1 MADATLIV
9 NGSTPIHLEPDIIY
23 RIGRGAGVEI
33 PIADQSMELAHA
45 TACILRRG
53 VVRFASALGR
63 IFVNGEEKTLTDVGK
78 EDAFNG
84 KDVKL
89 RFGNVEAILEF
100 KDDVDGHNTSSG
112 FGECVQD
119 KNDLTGDSFEIPETQ
134 PPPEDTSVNVT
145 ADSFYIPET
154 QAVVSN
160 RPSTGGNISL
170 GEDFMIPETQV
181 VPLMEHNEST
191 RCSEGSSSG
200 SGSHIRICTQDFNDD
215 AIDDFDSSLI
225 LGHPLMPLSPPKADK
240 RVENP
245 ETTRE
250 NPEASE
256 LEMSALNWSVSN
268 SKCTALNSTNHQNEG
283 HSGLEACLTPTLTGL
298 SQDIQT
304 PDLLDSILGDKVK
317 GNESN
322 ARQEEPAIPSPDLLD
337 SSLDEA
343 RLSGSTSNASTSQL
357 CGVQHLV
364 VATIETPR
372 PTPDEKEDNTNKE
385 PNQDLIATQRF
396 PGRKLIESDEE
407 DEPVKEP
414 NQDFIATQR
423 FPGRKLTESNEEDEP
438 NREKNTVKELNQDF
452 IATQRFPGRKLTESD
467 EEDQPTQENK
477 TTREPN
483 QDFIATQRFPGR
495 KLTESDKADEPNRE
509 NSRVKELNQDF
520 IATQRFPGRN
530 LGESDEED
538 QPTQENNTTKEP
550 NQDFIATQR
559 FPGLNSKES
568 DDKDQPNQDFVPT
581 QLFIPPPQS
590 GKNQKLPECFNKNLS
605 LNQDFIETQ
614 VFPGRGSAIQNKENI
629 SSDNVSL
636 KDDSSNGFKDL
647 EPILDEIDEV
657 LNEMIAGTRMSPV
670 DPNEEQIKYF
680 KPCVIK
686 DQHHD
691 QKVSQ
696 IEGVFTDVS
705 NQSRWRNETTNEV
718 NRKRVARSVS
728 PQATPGHKNRRL
740 SEGSEWLELTP
751 KRHIFNELSE
761 PSIAETEENTVEIN
775 TNSSPQAE
783 KETTKAVGQ
792 INKTSPIKSD
802 SEEPEETGVAKKEQ
816 SGRRRKCTSSSSDEL
831 DIKKPKRAKES
842 SISEEPKME
851 KKNTLQKSTTQ
862 KGRSRAKSKAKS
874 SEPEVKEAPRRR
886 SGGRSKAISEEPSG
900 DGTNVQK
907 SRSRAKSKAKS
918 SEPEVKEAPKGRS
931 KAISEEPSKGDVTN
945 VPKRRS
951 RAKSKAK
958 SSEPEVKEAPR
969 RGSGGRSKAISKE
982 PSEGDGPNVPISGS
996 RAKSKAK
1003 SSEPEVK
1010 EAPRRRSGARSKAI
1024 AVELKD
1030 ISNKVQEPIKGNV
1043 TNVPKSRSRAKSK
1056 SKSSEPEVKEAP
1068 RRRSGGR
1075 SKAIS
1080 QEPSEGDGTNVPK
1093 SGSRAKS
1100 KAKSSEPEVKEA
1112 PKGRSKAISE
1122 EPSEGDGT
1130 NVPKSRS
1137 RAKSKAKSS
1146 EPEVK
1151 EAPRRRSGGRSKAIA
1166 KDLNDISNKVQEP
1179 SEGDVTN
1186 VPKSRSRARSKAV
1199 VGESVK
1205 KEPPKRRNARSSSAK
1220 KSLDS
1225 SKTSSE
1231 MEPSEDGANNK
1242 PKATKVGARKGSAA
1256 PSSNKG
1262 EAIVDKKPKRGRPAA
1277 KPKEPVTEKDKT
1289 QLKSTSEPIEA
1300 EVVEKPSKKDEEV
1313 GTKPPPRAP
1322 SMRLSMTP
1330 PDSLRA
1336 ITQYIKQVRL
1346 DGKIKIVFSM
1356 CDRKPLER
1364 VLKSLQKVIEVTED
1378 PLKCDLVIMDHGD
1391 RTYKFLVGVASNKPI
1406 LSSSWLHSVR
1416 ATSCISVKDDH
1427 LFQDESFEEKFKFRP
1442 ISVLEGPR
1450 LLHGL
1455 TFFLRDGIQP
1465 SVKEMQAIIECAGGN
1480 AYLKRPPLS
1489 TIGDIFV
1496 VTTPQDWTSKNIMR
1510 DFAKVHFIKPEG
1522 IMQALLQHKQELVK
1536 NFPIEFES

>member
-33 PIADQSMELAHA
+33 HIADQSMELAHA

-53 VVRFASALGR
+53 VVRFASALGK

-100 KDDVDGHNTSSG
+100 KDDVDGVNTSSG

-170 GEDFMIPETQV
+170 GEDFMIPETQDV
-181 VPLMEHNEST
+181 ALMEHNEST

-250 NPEASE
+250 NPDASE

-304 PDLLDSILGDKVK
+304 PDLLDSILGDEVK

-322 ARQEEPAIPSPDLLD
+322 ARQGEPAIPAPDLLD

-343 RLSGSTSNASTSQL
+343 PLSGSISNASTSQL

-423 FPGRKLTESNEEDEP
+423 FPGRKLTESDKEDEP
-438 NREKNTVKELNQDF
+438 YRKNSTVKELNQDL
-452 IATQRFPGRKLTESD
+452 IATQRFPGRKL
-467 EEDQPTQENK
+467 
-477 TTREPN
+477 
-483 QDFIATQRFPGR
+483 I
-495 KLTESDKADEPNRE
+495 
-509 NSRVKELNQDF
+509 
-520 IATQRFPGRN
+520 
-530 LGESDEED
+530 ESDEED

-559 FPGLNSKES
+559 FPGRNLNESDEEDQPTQENNTTKELNQDLIATQRFPGRKMTES

-590 GKNQKLPECFNKNLS
+590 GKNQKSPECSNKNVS

-614 VFPGRGSAIQNKENI
+614 VFPGRSSAIQNKENI

-657 LNEMIAGTRMSPV
+657 LNEMMAGTRMSPV

-775 TNSSPQAE
+775 TNSPQAE
-783 KETTKAVGQ
+783 KETTKTVEQ
-792 INKTSPIKSD
+792 INKSSPIKSE
-802 SEEPEETGVAKKEQ
+802 SEDPEETGVAKKEQ

-831 DIKKPKRAKES
+831 DITKPKRAKES
-842 SISEEPKME
+842 SISEDSKME
-851 KKNTLQKSTTQ
+851 KKNTLQKSTSDTLVSKTTTLRKLKKDEKRDSFTVELQNSNDDPKICSPSIILKIKRCNQSPVPWDHQLEPLNTSESTTNDSFESSLSENPTEKTTSKRVTSKKRTGVSKRKPRSGSKKDSSLSIAEKSHEIQKPNRIVAQ

-886 SGGRSKAISEEPSG
+886 SGGRSKAISEEPSEG
-900 DGTNVQK
+900 DGTTVPK

-931 KAISEEPSKGDVTN
+931 KAIF
-945 VPKRRS
+945 
-951 RAKSKAK
+951 
-958 SSEPEVKEAPR
+958 
-969 RGSGGRSKAISKE
+969 
-982 PSEGDGPNVPISGS
+982 
-996 RAKSKAK
+996 
-1003 SSEPEVK
+1003 
-1010 EAPRRRSGARSKAI
+1010 
-1024 AVELKD
+1024 
-1030 ISNKVQEPIKGNV
+1030 
-1043 TNVPKSRSRAKSK
+1043 
-1056 SKSSEPEVKEAP
+1056 
-1068 RRRSGGR
+1068 
-1075 SKAIS
+1075 
-1080 QEPSEGDGTNVPK
+1080 
-1093 SGSRAKS
+1093 
-1100 KAKSSEPEVKEA
+1100 
-1112 PKGRSKAISE
+1112 E

-1130 NVPKSRS
+1130 IVSKSRS

-1151 EAPRRRSGGRSKAIA
+1151 EAPRRRSGGRSKAVA
-1166 KDLNDISNKVQEP
+1166 EELNDISNKVLEP
-1179 SEGDVTN
+1179 SEGDGTN

-1205 KEPPKRRNARSSSAK
+1205 KEPPKRRNARSSSGK

-1225 SKTSSE
+1225 SKTPSE
-1231 MEPSEDGANNK
+1231 MESSEDGAKNK
-1242 PKATKVGARKGSAA
+1242 PKATKVGARKASAA
-1256 PSSNKG
+1256 PSSNKQ
-1262 EAIVDKKPKRGRPAA
+1262 EALVDKKPKRGRPAA

-1336 ITQYIKQVRL
+1336 ITQYIKQIRL

-1427 LFQDESFEEKFKFRP
+1427 LFQDENFEEKFKFRP
-1442 ISVLEGPR
+1442 ISVLEGP
-1450 LLHGL
+1450 LLLNGL

-1480 AYLKRPPLS
+1480 AHLKRPPLS

>member
-33 PIADQSMELAHA
+33 HIADQSMELAHA

-63 IFVNGEEKTLTDVGK
+63 IFVNGEEKSLTDVGK

-100 KDDVDGHNTSSG
+100 KDDVDGVRSLVIVSVNSWKRSCFQVNTSSG

-304 PDLLDSILGDKVK
+304 PDLLDSILGDEVK
-317 GNESN
+317 GNDSN
-322 ARQEEPAIPSPDLLD
+322 ARPDEPAIPTSDLLD

-343 RLSGSTSNASTSQL
+343 RLSGSISNASTSQL

-372 PTPDEKEDNTNKE
+372 PTPDEKEDDTNKE
-385 PNQDLIATQRF
+385 PNQDMIATQRF

-407 DEPVKEP
+407 DEPEKEP
-414 NQDFIATQR
+414 NQDLIATQR
-423 FPGRKLTESNEEDEP
+423 FPGRKLTESNKEDEP
-438 NREKNTVKELNQDF
+438 NRENSRVKELNQDF
-452 IATQRFPGRKLTESD
+452 IATQRFPGRKMTES
-467 EEDQPTQENK
+467 NK
-477 TTREPN
+477 E
-483 QDFIATQRFPGR
+483 
-495 KLTESDKADEPNRE
+495 DEPNRE

-538 QPTQENNTTKEP
+538 QPIKENNTAKEPNQDFIATQRFPGRKLIGSDEEDQPTQENNTTKEP

-559 FPGLNSKES
+559 FPGLNSKKS
-568 DDKDQPNQDFVPT
+568 DNEDQTNQDFVPT
-581 QLFIPPPQS
+581 QLFIH
-590 GKNQKLPECFNKNLS
+590 
-605 LNQDFIETQ
+605 
-614 VFPGRGSAIQNKENI
+614 
-629 SSDNVSL
+629 
-636 KDDSSNGFKDL
+636 L

-691 QKVSQ
+691 QKVRE

-705 NQSRWRNETTNEV
+705 NQSRWRNETTDEV

-728 PQATPGHKNRRL
+728 PQATRMSRSKKDSSL
-740 SEGSEWLELTP
+740 
-751 KRHIFNELSE
+751 
-761 PSIAETEENTVEIN
+761 SIAEKSHEIQKSN
-775 TNSSPQAE
+775 RIVAQKGRSRAKSKAKSS
-783 KETTKAVGQ
+783 
-792 INKTSPIKSD
+792 
-802 SEEPEETGVAKKEQ
+802 EPEVKEA
-816 SGRRRKCTSSSSDEL
+816 
-831 DIKKPKRAKES
+831 PKRRSRGGSKA
-842 SISEEPKME
+842 ISEEPSVGDATNVPKSRSRPKSKSSEPEVKEAPKGRSKAISE
-851 KKNTLQKSTTQ
+851 KPSVGDATNVPKS
-862 KGRSRAKSKAKS
+862 RSRAKSKAKS

-886 SGGRSKAISEEPSG
+886 SGGRK
-900 DGTNVQK
+900 
-907 SRSRAKSKAKS
+907 
-918 SEPEVKEAPKGRS
+918 
-931 KAISEEPSKGDVTN
+931 
-945 VPKRRS
+945 
-951 RAKSKAK
+951 
-958 SSEPEVKEAPR
+958 
-969 RGSGGRSKAISKE
+969 
-982 PSEGDGPNVPISGS
+982 
-996 RAKSKAK
+996 
-1003 SSEPEVK
+1003 
-1010 EAPRRRSGARSKAI
+1010 KAI
-1024 AVELKD
+1024 AEELKD
-1030 ISNKVQEPIKGNV
+1030 ISNKVQEPSEGDG
-1043 TNVPKSRSRAKSK
+1043 TNVSKSRSRAKSK

-1075 SKAIS
+1075 SEAIS
-1080 QEPSEGDGTNVPK
+1080 KEPSEGDGTNVPK

-1122 EPSEGDGT
+1122 EPSEGDGKT
-1130 NVPKSRS
+1130 VPKSRS

-1151 EAPRRRSGGRSKAIA
+1151 EAPRRRSGGRSKAISKEPSEGDGTNVPKSRSRA
-1166 KDLNDISNKVQEP
+1166 KSKAKSSEPEVKEAPKGRSKAISEEPSEGDATNVPKNRSRAKSKAKSSEPEVKEAPRRRSGGRSKAIAEELNDISNKVQEP
-1179 SEGDVTN
+1179 SEGDGTN

-1199 VGESVK
+1199 VEESVK
-1205 KEPPKRRNARSSSAK
+1205 KVPPKRRNARSSSAK

-1225 SKTSSE
+1225 SKTPSE
-1231 MEPSEDGANNK
+1231 IASSEDGAKNK

-1256 PSSNKG
+1256 PRNN
-1262 EAIVDKKPKRGRPAA
+1262 IIF
-1277 KPKEPVTEKDKT
+1277 
-1289 QLKSTSEPIEA
+1289 L
-1300 EVVEKPSKKDEEV
+1300 
-1313 GTKPPPRAP
+1313 
-1322 SMRLSMTP
+1322 L
-1330 PDSLRA
+1330 A

-1427 LFQDESFEEKFKFRP
+1427 LFQDENFEEKFKFRP
-1442 ISVLEGPR
+1442 ISALECPR
-1450 LLHGL
+1450 LLNGL

-1465 SVKEMQAIIECAGGN
+1465 SVEEMQSSKIAIIECAGGS
-1480 AYLKRPPLS
+1480 AHLKRPPLS

-1522 IMQALLQHKQELVK
+1522 IMQALLQHKKELVK